1 MEISTSVIS
10 RRQTTH
16 TVIPV
21 ERHRYWYR
29 LTNSRSG
36 FPSPAPSMNWL
47 RNHNFLVGSGQGQWR
62 KSRER
67 RATFFEIQIDVK
79 GFHFNVWSRKPI
91 TRRLASSFSF
101 RRVLHTLAVCLFSG
115 HKSAAVP
122 PAPTEWM
129 NLFRFTV
136 PQCKKLEAKWRK
148 RKKADLLDEY
158 NGRPWRWFIQACNNV
173 DQSNPIISFLWPVQ
187 NCRTDL
193 LGVSTR

>member
-101 RRVLHTLAVCLFSG
+101 RRVLHTRFAS
-115 HKSAAVP
+115 SAAISRQLFLQLRP
-122 PAPTEWM
+122 NEWIYFVL
-129 NLFRFTV
+129 LFRSARNSR
-136 PQCKKLEAKWRK
+136 PSGEREK
-148 RKKADLLDEY
+148 RQIYWTNIMAGPDVDLFKRVTMLTS
-158 NGRPWRWFIQACNNV
+158 RIR
-173 DQSNPIISFLWPVQ
+173 
-187 NCRTDL
+187 
-193 LGVSTR
+193 